1 MKVETVLLFANYT
14 TEEWKSIDVV
24 IPKGCPCVEFDG
36 TSVFL
41 KIGDGE
47 KTYQELPYV
56 SDPLTRD
63 IIIKALGFTPMDD
76 KMIDA
81 PLGLPKLTEAKT
93 LPMEYMPDE
102 VRNVR
107 GYKSTEDFPEVGVK
121 DVLYVDTTTSIGY
134 MWNGKDY
141 IRYNLGDSVAASKK
155 NGYLNVNGK
164 DTKVYEPD
172 TIDEEVDANSDNA
185 VSGKAVAEYTKSLLT
200 TVATTKKAG
209 VIKCGNAV
217 ETAEDGMIRCKSF
230 TRSEYQKKSDDIF
243 VSKGTLDILLD
254 RLQKQIDAIK

>member
-14 TEEWKSIDVV
+14 TEEWESIDTV
-24 IPKGCPCVEFDG
+24 IPKGCPCVEFGDS
-36 TSVFL
+36 SVFL

-47 KTYQELPYV
+47 KPYQELPYV
-56 SDPLTRD
+56 SDPLTQD
-63 IIIKALGFTPMDD
+63 VIIKALGFTPIDD

-81 PLGLPKLTEAKT
+81 PSGLPKLTESKT
-93 LPMEYMPDE
+93 LPIEYMSDE

-107 GYKSTEDFPEVGVK
+107 GYKSIDLFPQVGVE
-121 DVLYVDTTTSIGY
+121 DVLYVDQTTSIGY

-141 IRYNLGDSVAASKK
+141 IRYNLGDAVSASKK

-164 DTKVYEPD
+164 DTKVYEPA
-172 TIDEEVDANSDNA
+172 TIDEEVDAYSDNA

-217 ETAEDGMIRCKSF
+217 ETAEDGMIKCKSF
-230 TRSEYQKKSDDIF
+230 TRSEYEKKSDDIF

-254 RLQKQIDAIK
+254 RLQRQIDAIK